1 MGVADDVCDDFV
13 AGVHEHDIVH
23 RVVDEDPGG
32 GLHADVVVVG
42 CLNDDGVVVIVV
54 VVDVVEFV
62 VIVLMLL
69 IVLILSKNK

>member
-13 AGVHEHDIVH
+13 AGVHEHNVVH

-54 VVDVVEFV
+54 VHVVEFV

>member
-1 MGVADDVCDDFV
+1 MCDDFV
-13 AGVHEHDIVH
+13 AGVHEHNIVH

-42 CLNDDGVVVIVV
+42 CLNDGGVVVIV

-69 IVLILSKNK
+69 IVLILSI